1 MQADRNLASFTVPVG
16 SSLIVL
22 ALMLGL
28 GGCAATHLQIG
39 RMAERSGDY
48 ETMLA
53 HCQYALEA
61 THQDLDAQLCVADAH
76 RKLGNSRAAEKAY
89 LAYLDDRPGDVTARL
104 ALVDLYLAN
113 RQTAKARIQID
124 QVLRYD
130 PRQAKAY
137 YYRGELERR
146 QGACRPAVT
155 AYRKALE
162 LAPGD
167 ELARSGLVQAERETC
182 NKPIKPGRK
191 PSRKSFPESLPTQPQ
206 QPEEPTSAPPA
217 RTPASPPPRTTEPIP
232 QQPPAPPPAPE
243 PGDGGTP
250 PPKTAE
256 PLPPQ
261 PSAPPPAPAPGGS
274 GTAPAGSRPGP
285 KPDEWLSPTKN
296 PW

>member
-1 MQADRNLASFTVPVG
+1 MQADRNLASVTIPVG

-28 GGCAATHLQIG
+28 GGCAATHLQMG

-53 HCQYALEA
+53 HCQDALE
-61 THQDLDAQLCVADAH
+61 TTPQNPDAQLCVADAQ
-76 RKLGNSRAAEKAY
+76 RKLGNYQAAEKAY
-89 LAYLDDRPGDVTARL
+89 LAYLNDRPGDVTARL
-104 ALVDLYLAN
+104 ALVELYLAN
-113 RQTAKARIQID
+113 RQTAKARFQID

-130 PRQAKAY
+130 PHQAKAY

-146 QGACRPAVT
+146 RGACRPAVT

-167 ELARSGLVQAERETC
+167 ERARTGLARTERETC
-182 NKPIKPGRK
+182 AKPIRSGKKSAWKPV
-191 PSRKSFPESLPTQPQ
+191 PKS
-206 QPEEPTSAPPA
+206 
-217 RTPASPPPRTTEPIP
+217 SPPPRKPPEEPASTSPVRVPAPPPARPVDSLP
-232 QQPPAPPPAPE
+232 QQTPPPPPAPE
-243 PGDGGTP
+243 PAHSEAP
-250 PPKTAE
+250 PRAVA
-256 PLPPQ
+256 PLPP
-261 PSAPPPAPAPGGS
+261 PPPAPPPRPTSGGNE
-274 GTAPAGSRPGP
+274 TPPAGSRPGP